1 MNTPDPVPYDS
12 FCDGAGPY
20 IDALRR
26 GQVLTLLK
34 HGRPV
39 AQVRRL
45 PALREEVDREIV
57 GGGET
62 VNLGQLRSGQLDR
75 LTAIRDGAR
84 VVVGR
89 DKRREAVIEG
99 VGVRLSPTAPRSRSS
114 LSNPDTRC
122 KAATTA

>member
-12 FCDGAGPY
+12 FCDGAGLY

-26 GQVLTLLK
+26 GQVLTLTK

-45 PALREEVDREIV
+45 PALRDEVDREIA
-57 GGGET
+57 GCGET

-75 LTAIRDGAR
+75 LTTIRDGAR

-89 DKRREAVIEG
+89 DKRREAVIEW
-99 VGVRLSPTAPRSRSS
+99 VRA
-114 LSNPDTRC
+114 
-122 KAATTA
+122 